1 MVEPTYLSNTIVQ
14 YDDTNICVRQQL
26 DGAVEFPVGAVC
38 IYEATISTDRISRAW
53 SIRDAHNFK
62 TQASIDHGAYYR
74 WPLWNGDRPH
84 QGIDS
89 AAPDIYRNALTQRA
103 PKISVSAVCGH
114 EN

>member
-53 SIRDAHNFK
+53 SIRDAYNFK
-62 TQASIDHGAYYR
+62 TQASIRGLLSVASMER
-74 WPLWNGDRPH
+74 RPATS
-84 QGIDS
+84 GN
-89 AAPDIYRNALTQRA
+89 R
-103 PKISVSAVCGH
+103 
-114 EN
+114 